1 MDAVANS
8 GSCTRTCTSSCET
21 CSSMSSVAVSVI
33 GSEGTTVP
41 LLVARLLVDG
51 TVCTLILRFAL
62 EGVGKWKNGM
72 EEL

>member
-1 MDAVANS
+1 
-8 GSCTRTCTSSCET
+8 
-21 CSSMSSVAVSVI
+21 MSSVAVSVI

-51 TVCTLILRFAL
+51 TVRTLILRFAL